1 MEIMDTS
8 KEKDEKYEKV
18 VLALNRTICDNL
30 LALLEAR
37 DLSKRS
43 FCKQLAEEKTS
54 VTRTY
59 FSKMLKNPQHISAA
73 FLLSCC
79 DFFGISLLYT
89 CHDSMRRCNEYDKI
103 SKDLK
108 LINKLIFSILYFTKY
123 SIIHMTGLIFCKII
137 KI

>member
-59 FSKMLKNPQHISAA
+59 FSK
-73 FLLSCC
+73 C
-79 DFFGISLLYT
+79 
-89 CHDSMRRCNEYDKI
+89 
-103 SKDLK
+103 
-108 LINKLIFSILYFTKY
+108 
-123 SIIHMTGLIFCKII
+123 
-137 KI
+137 

>member
-43 FCKQLAEEKTS
+43 FCKQLAEEK
-54 VTRTY
+54 
-59 FSKMLKNPQHISAA
+59 
-73 FLLSCC
+73 LL
-79 DFFGISLLYT
+79 
-89 CHDSMRRCNEYDKI
+89 
-103 SKDLK
+103 
-108 LINKLIFSILYFTKY
+108 
-123 SIIHMTGLIFCKII
+123 
-137 KI
+137 